1 MEINESGHN
10 FLQRLCKLQP
20 LMEVTHLEGIHG
32 DKYGFG
38 NRSDFPYMSESTPK
52 DFGHMVVHA
61 LCAWTTLLFIGVSSE
76 SSTHFAHGQLLC
88 SDRLIDNLAHGRA
101 IWTSDRCSFTLWLA
115 MCTSAGITASL
126 P

>member
-1 MEINESGHN
+1 
-10 FLQRLCKLQP
+10 
-20 LMEVTHLEGIHG
+20 MEVTHLGRIHG

-38 NRSDFPYMSESTPK
+38 NRLNFPYMSESTPK